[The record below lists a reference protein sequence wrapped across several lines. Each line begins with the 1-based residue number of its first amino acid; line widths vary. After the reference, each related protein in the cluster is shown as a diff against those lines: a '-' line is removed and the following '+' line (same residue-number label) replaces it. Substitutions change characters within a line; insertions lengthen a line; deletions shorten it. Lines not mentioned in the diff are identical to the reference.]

1 MKIQLVLKLI
11 RCCVLATSWQ
21 ILKGSVPTYFFN
33 GSKQSHSSVINL
45 QQHENKNGLI
55 NRWGWE
61 KNLNAKARK
70 AKGISCI
77 ESRNN
82 FSFRVHECTSET
94 HLESLGYLIW
104 IVVIDPMF
112 SSSRLRSSVAGVDD
126 SLGALDKVGA
136 RVNMEASLILIC
148 NTTENF

>member
-1 MKIQLVLKLI
+1 MRAEIIFCL
-11 RCCVLATSWQ
+11 
-21 ILKGSVPTYFFN
+21 
-33 GSKQSHSSVINL
+33 
-45 QQHENKNGLI
+45 
-55 NRWGWE
+55 
-61 KNLNAKARK
+61 
-70 AKGISCI
+70 
-77 ESRNN
+77 
-82 FSFRVHECTSET
+82 RVHVCTSET